1 MLLLRRSLPARRLIG
16 LLLATSVVVAACSGD
31 DDAEQQA
38 APSSTT
44 SSSTS
49 TPSTSD
55 AGPSTA
61 AVDVTTT
68 SIPVAGTVSVFELSV
83 EDCFDA
89 GAPSTEPS
97 EVVEVE
103 LVACEGDH
111 SSEVFAQTAFES
123 AGSAYP
129 GEDKLI
135 DYATRFCVDAF
146 EPYVGLPYA
155 NSAFTVSH
163 LWPTA
168 SAWEST
174 DDRSILCVLF
184 SLSLFNGF
192 HLFFKRCH
200 EKPAE
205 VFDSAFAGANIVF
218 ALVL

>member
-16 LLLATSVVVAACSGD
+16 LLLATSVVVAACSSYGPGELD
-31 DDAEQQA
+31 VAS
-38 APSSTT
+38 SSTT
-44 SSSTS
+44 SSISTS

-55 AGPSTA
+55 AGPSTT

-89 GAPSTEPS
+89 AAPSTEPS

-103 LVACEGDH
+103 LVACEEEHG
-111 SSEVFAQTAFES
+111 SEVFAQTAFES
-123 AGSAYP
+123 AGPAYP

-146 EPYVGLPYA
+146 EPYVGLRYA
-155 NSAFTVSH
+155 DSAFTVSH

-184 SLSLFNGF
+184 RKDATSVG
-192 HLFFKRCH
+192 
-200 EKPAE
+200 PAR
-205 VFDSAFAGANIVF
+205 DSG
-218 ALVL
+218 L